1 MFNVNKVLLIIA
13 IVLFVAL
20 AGTLIWQNWLGK
32 PSYYAVYLKTGDLY
46 FGQLSRFPYFG
57 LSHIYIV
64 QVNSQNPKNPVSV
77 QKFSD
82 IFWGP
87 EDFMKI
93 NREEVVW
100 YVKLK
105 SDSQLISLIEANPN
119 LTPSPANLPASNA
132 NPIVP
137 NTNSQP
143 SVPGAK

>member
-1 MFNVNKVLLIIA
+1 MLNINKVLLIVV
-13 IVLFVAL
+13 IVLVVAL

-46 FGQLSRFPYFG
+46 FGQLSRFPSFG
-57 LSHIYIV
+57 LSRIYIL
-64 QVNSQNPKNPVSV
+64 QVNSQDSQNPVNI
-77 QKFSD
+77 QKFSN

-119 LTPSPANLPASNA
+119 LAPSPANLPASNA
-132 NPIVP
+132 NPIAP
-137 NTNSQP
+137 NANSQP